1 MRALPKRKKIFYL
14 RQEKNKNRGLLK
26 KSSFI
31 VKVIFWLNN
40 IAAVLLVVSFV
51 LPYFPPKSFPNLSLL
66 SLGVSPLIV
75 LNFAFA
81 FYWLLRKKRKMFLSI
96 TVLVLTYFF
105 FNPFV
110 KFSSEGNTEDF
121 ENSVKLMSY
130 NVHLFNAYEKNSD
143 KNVSEIFSDLLQQ
156 EDPDIVCIQ
165 EYYRDNAPVFE
176 NYPYQYVHFKKTTNK
191 KGVTKENT
199 LGHAI
204 LSKFPIVNTG
214 AFDFIKTYN
223 NSIYTDVV
231 IRNDTIRVYN
241 LHLKSMSI
249 LPSVSFLQD
258 GDKDKLRQRMAN
270 AFMAQQEQVE
280 AILEHKKLSPFPVLI
295 SGDFNNTPFSY
306 IYRKVQGDMK
316 DAFLES
322 GNGLGT
328 TYLFDSYPMRI
339 DYIFVSEEFE
349 VLKFKTVKKTF
360 SDHYPVSATLGWGF
374 ETEGANQ

>member
-1 MRALPKRKKIFYL
+1 MKALPKQKKIFCL
-14 RQEKNKNRGLLK
+14 RLVKNKKGTLK
-26 KSSFI
+26 KSGFF

-40 IAAVLLVVSFV
+40 IAALLLVVSFI

-66 SLGVSPLIV
+66 SLAVSPLIV

-96 TVLVLTYFF
+96 SVLALAYFF
-105 FNPFV
+105 FNPFI
-110 KFSSEGNTEDF
+110 KFSSEGNIEDF
-121 ENSVKLMSY
+121 ENSLKLMSY

-143 KNVSEIFSDLLQQ
+143 KNVSEIFKKLLKE

-165 EYYRDNAPVFE
+165 EYYRDAAPDFKD
-176 NYPYQYVHFKKTTNK
+176 YPYQYIHFKNTTNK
-191 KGVTKENT
+191 KGITKENA

-204 LSKFPIVNTG
+204 LSKFPIVDKG
-214 AFDFIKTYN
+214 AFDFTKTYN
-223 NSIYTDVV
+223 NSIYADVAV
-231 IRNDTIRVYN
+231 GVDTIRVYN

-258 GDKDKLRQRMAN
+258 GDKEKLRKRLAK
-270 AFMAQQEQVE
+270 AFVGQQEQVE
-280 AILEHKKLSPFPVLI
+280 TVLEHKKLSPFPVVM

-306 IYRKVQGDMK
+306 IYKEVKRDMK

-339 DYIFVSEEFE
+339 DYIFTSEEFE
-349 VLKFKTVKKTF
+349 VLKFKAVKKTF
-360 SDHYPVSATLGWGF
+360 SDHYPVSATLGWNPID
-374 ETEGANQ
+374 EESED

>member
-1 MRALPKRKKIFYL
+1 MKALPKRKKIFCL
-14 RQEKNKNRGLLK
+14 RLVKKNKKGKLK
-26 KSSFI
+26 KSGFF
-31 VKVIFWLNN
+31 VKGIFWLNN
-40 IAAVLLVVSFV
+40 IAAFLLVVSFV

-66 SLGVSPLIV
+66 SLAVSPLII

-81 FYWLLRKKRKMFLSI
+81 FYWLLRKKRQLFLSI
-96 TVLVLTYFF
+96 TVLALTYFF

-143 KNVSEIFSDLLQQ
+143 RNVSEIFKNLLEE

-165 EYYRDNAPVFE
+165 EYYRDDAPDFKK
-176 NYPYQYVHFKKTTNK
+176 YPYQYIHFKKTTNK
-191 KGVTKENT
+191 TGATKENA

-204 LSKFPIVNTG
+204 LSKFPIVNKG
-214 AFDFIKTYN
+214 AFDFTRTYN
-223 NSIYTDVV
+223 NSIYADVAV
-231 IRNDTIRVYN
+231 GVDTIRVYN

-249 LPSVSFLQD
+249 LPSVAFLQD
-258 GDKDKLRQRMAN
+258 GDKEKLRKRLAN
-270 AFMAQQEQVE
+270 AFVVQQEQVE
-280 AILEHKKLSPFPVLI
+280 AILEHKKLSPFPVVL

-306 IYRKVQGDMK
+306 IYKEVERDMK
-316 DAFLES
+316 DAFLEC

-339 DYIFVSEEFE
+339 DYIFSSEKFE
-349 VLKFKTVKKTF
+349 VLKFKAVRKTF
-360 SDHYPVSATLGWGF
+360 SDHYPIVATFGWNLVD
-374 ETEGANQ
+374 EASEN